1 MLSGNVIDI
10 PHLLL
15 FCSLSFLLFFKLHF
29 SLSVHMETSRFVFK
43 NYIEESSIS
52 SRKETFKGL
61 QRRVL
66 SVLVDKSSQSSI
78 SSFLFIEQKFESF
91 KRHVRGFTWKL
102 TMYVISMKL
111 LVKYKQWKI
120 RNTTQ
125 VLKVYISYW
134 KSKSENLSKQI
145 LNRSKYK
152 YPQDGEEIVKNWI
165 SRTVDCV
172 KEVNI
177 RIIISCVF

>member
-1 MLSGNVIDI
+1 
-10 PHLLL
+10 
-15 FCSLSFLLFFKLHF
+15 
-29 SLSVHMETSRFVFK
+29 METSRFVFK

-111 LVKYKQWKI
+111 LVKYKQ
-120 RNTTQ
+120 
-125 VLKVYISYW
+125 
-134 KSKSENLSKQI
+134 
-145 LNRSKYK
+145 
-152 YPQDGEEIVKNWI
+152 
-165 SRTVDCV
+165 
-172 KEVNI
+172 
-177 RIIISCVF
+177 